1 MLPSGHIAAGIL
13 LGAHRSRR
21 SEWRPEAIVAGAVVG
36 TCLPDI
42 DLVIPKVLDSLGV
55 EHRLC
60 SGRHHSWMT
69 HTPVFWGFTM
79 MGVRSLVERPR
90 TPAWAPEAAQLLAV
104 GVALHLLQDSVA
116 NTVALLWP
124 LRRRE
129 YGLGLDHLAGET
141 DHVAYMRR
149 YPSSPAGKL
158 EALLVLAAIAV
169 GARGVIGAS
178 RAHRPPSGSTRSRS
192 KIRPGGNRV
201 QDVAR

>member
-21 SEWRPEAIVAGAVVG
+21 SEWHPDVVVAGAVVG

-42 DLVIPKVLDSLGV
+42 DLMIPVVLDHLGV
-55 EHRLC
+55 EHELI

-69 HTPVFWGFTM
+69 HTPLFWGSIA
-79 MGVRSLVERPR
+79 MGARSLSERSWAP
-90 TPAWAPEAAQLLAV
+90 TWAPEAAQMLAV

-141 DHVAYMRR
+141 DHMAYMHR

-158 EALLVLAAIAV
+158 EGLLVLAAVAV
-169 GARGVIGAS
+169 GWGRLIKRPSRNRRRQRELAR
-178 RAHRPPSGSTRSRS
+178 PTRSR
-192 KIRPGGNRV
+192 
-201 QDVAR
+201 

>member
-21 SEWRPEAIVAGAVVG
+21 SEWRPDVVVAGAVVG

-42 DLVIPKVLDSLGV
+42 DLVIPMVLDSLGV
-55 EHRLC
+55 EHHLC

-69 HTPVFWGFTM
+69 HTPLFWGSIVI
-79 MGVRSLVERPR
+79 GARSLVERSWA
-90 TPAWAPEAAQLLAV
+90 PAWAPEAARLLTV

-124 LRRRE
+124 VRRRE

-141 DHVAYMRR
+141 DHMAYMRR

-158 EALLVLAAIAV
+158 EGLLMLAVVAV
-169 GARGVIGAS
+169 GWRRLIKAS
-178 RAHRPPSGSTRSRS
+178 RHPQP
-192 KIRPGGNRV
+192 
-201 QDVAR
+201 

>member
-13 LGAHRSRR
+13 LGAHRTRR
-21 SEWRPEAIVAGAVVG
+21 SESRPDLVVAGAVVG

-42 DLVIPKVLDSLGV
+42 DLVVPMILDRVGV

-60 SGRHHSWMT
+60 SGRHHSWIT
-69 HTPVFWGFTM
+69 HTPLFWGSIV
-79 MGVRSLVERPR
+79 MGTRSLSQRSWA
-90 TPAWAPEAAQLLAV
+90 PAWSPEAAQLLAV
-104 GVALHLLQDSVA
+104 GVWLHLLQDSIA

-141 DHVAYMRR
+141 DHVVYMRR

-158 EALLVLAAIAV
+158 EGLLVVAAVAV
-169 GARGVIGAS
+169 GWRRLLKNPARRPCRHGGVAERSHDVLRFGPGDS
-178 RAHRPPSGSTRSRS
+178 R
-192 KIRPGGNRV
+192 
-201 QDVAR
+201 